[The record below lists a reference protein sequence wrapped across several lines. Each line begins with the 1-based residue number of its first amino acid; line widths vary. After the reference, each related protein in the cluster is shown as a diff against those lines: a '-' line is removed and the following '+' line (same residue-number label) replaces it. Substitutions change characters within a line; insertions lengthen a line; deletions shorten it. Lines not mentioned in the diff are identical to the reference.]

1 MKNFKL
7 ASYFFII
14 AAFLFS
20 SCTKNSS
27 SSGGGANKGLTLSKS
42 TVKIGEPLIATTNGT
57 TVTSGI
63 TWSAPSNGE
72 VWPAAHTDSAT
83 FIFTHSG
90 TYQISAFIPNNP
102 TTMGGALT
110 GDSSIATVIVTDS
123 VYGDTSTV
131 HCDAITVK
139 TLSTDDQ
146 ISLTPI
152 SFSDTGL
159 IFIAHT
165 QDLYAYNPMLD
176 CGGNKPPSNGTFE
189 CDFNS
194 TFEYAC
200 YGSPTPTPATG
211 IISFTSVSK
220 GTYNLVFKLNG
231 TTYQGSVTVTDTNC
245 TITWT
250 YSSGVTIS
258 PLTIQKQ

>member
-1 MKNFKL
+1 MKDLKKL
-7 ASYFFII
+7 YAVIVL
-14 AAFLFS
+14 FLFFLC
-20 SCTKNSS
+20 SCNKNTT
-27 SSGGGANKGLTLSKS
+27 SSGGSISAGLTLSKS
-42 TVKIGEPLIATTNGT
+42 TVKIGEPVIATTNNMA
-57 TVTSGI
+57 VTSGI
-63 TWSAPSNGE
+63 TWSTPSNGQ

-83 FIFTHSG
+83 FVFTHAGS
-90 TYQISAFIPNNP
+90 YQIAAFIPNSS
-102 TTMGGALT
+102 TTMGALT
-110 GDSSIATVIVTDS
+110 GDSSMAVVTVTDS

-131 HCDAITVK
+131 HCDVITVK

-165 QDLYAYNPMLD
+165 QDLYTYSPILD
-176 CGGNKPPSNGTFE
+176 CGGNIPPSNGAYE

-194 TFEYAC
+194 TFEYVC
-200 YGSPTPTPATG
+200 YGSPTPTPASG
-211 IISFTSVSK
+211 IVSFTSVAN

-245 TITWT
+245 TITWN